1 MRELFRIM
9 IVSIGRN
16 AMFETEEF
24 PTGIT
29 DLNSSLAN
37 VDGNDLSHV
46 RVE

>member
-1 MRELFRIM
+1 M
-9 IVSIGRN
+9 IVAIGRD
-16 AMFETEEF
+16 AMFEAEEF
-24 PTGIT
+24 PRGIA

>member
-1 MRELFRIM
+1 M
-9 IVSIGRN
+9 IVAIGRN

-24 PTGIT
+24 PRSIP